1 MKIERPKKAGRS
13 DNPDRKKP
21 KAGKIGRSGKP
32 EKHSSTERSERSA
45 KPARTVRSAKT
56 EHREKPEKSF
66 KPERSERSEK
76 PGRPVKTERSER
88 FDKPERTARPERS
101 ERYDKPER
109 TARPERSERF
119 DKPERS
125 GRPEKSERF
134 EKPERP
140 YKPGRS
146 SAGEKPE
153 RYEKP
158 ERSPRPERAVRSE
171 RRDKPQRTIK
181 FDKNNLPE
189 RADKPKKAV
198 RKGVS
203 AGNPEFTRLNKYI
216 ANSGI
221 CSRREADRLIEA
233 GAVSVNGQIV
243 TELGIKVGPDDKV
256 QYGDQTIN
264 REKLKYV
271 LLNKPKGYI
280 TTVDDPDDR
289 KTVMALV
296 QGACKERIYPVGRLD
311 RNTTGL
317 LLFTNDGMIAKK
329 LTHPRY
335 GIKKIYHVEIDK
347 SLTRADFV
355 KIEEGFRLEED
366 IVKVDAIEYIGD
378 GKDKKQI
385 GIELH
390 SGQNRIVRR
399 IFEHFE
405 YKVLRL
411 DRVYYAGLTK
421 KNLPRGHWRLL
432 DEQEINLLKMIS
444 SKP

>member
-1 MKIERPKKAGRS
+1 MSI
-13 DNPDRKKP
+13 
-21 KAGKIGRSGKP
+21 P
-32 EKHSSTERSERSA
+32 EKAT
-45 KPARTVRSAKT
+45 KARKVVR
-56 EHREKPEKSF
+56 REGKE
-66 KPERSERSEK
+66 
-76 PGRPVKTERSER
+76 
-88 FDKPERTARPERS
+88 D
-101 ERYDKPER
+101 
-109 TARPERSERF
+109 
-119 DKPERS
+119 
-125 GRPEKSERF
+125 
-134 EKPERP
+134 
-140 YKPGRS
+140 
-146 SAGEKPE
+146 
-153 RYEKP
+153 
-158 ERSPRPERAVRSE
+158 SPDMV
-171 RRDKPQRTIK
+171 
-181 FDKNNLPE
+181 
-189 RADKPKKAV
+189 
-198 RKGVS
+198 
-203 AGNPEFTRLNKYI
+203 RLNKYI

-221 CSRREADRLIEA
+221 CSRREADRLIQA
-233 GAVSVNGQIV
+233 GAVSINGQIV
-243 TELGIKVGPDDKV
+243 TELGTKVGPADKV

-296 QGACKERIYPVGRLD
+296 AGACRERIYPVGRLD

-335 GIKKIYHVEIDK
+335 GIRKIYHVELDK
-347 SLTRADFV
+347 SLTRADYI
-355 KIEEGFRLEED
+355 KIEEGFRLEEEM
-366 IVKVDAIEYIGD
+366 VKVDAIEYIGD

>member
-1 MKIERPKKAGRS
+1 MRTERP
-13 DNPDRKKP
+13 N
-21 KAGKIGRSGKP
+21 
-32 EKHSSTERSERSA
+32 
-45 KPARTVRSAKT
+45 
-56 EHREKPEKSF
+56 
-66 KPERSERSEK
+66 
-76 PGRPVKTERSER
+76 
-88 FDKPERTARPERS
+88 
-101 ERYDKPER
+101 
-109 TARPERSERF
+109 
-119 DKPERS
+119 KPERS
-125 GRPEKSERF
+125 GRSDRGGKPGRTTRPDKMSKPARDGDYKRAGSPVRPNKPERSSRDEKPDRPYKTEKSER
-134 EKPERP
+134 PARNERP
-140 YKPGRS
+140 AKPVRPEKFERDGRPARS
-146 SAGEKPE
+146 EKPE

-158 ERSPRPERAVRSE
+158 DRSGRPERSGRPDRPVRPEKFERDGRPVRSE
-171 RRDKPQRTIK
+171 KPGRYEKPDRSGRPERSGRPDKSIK
-181 FDKNNLPE
+181 LNRANLPD
-189 RADKPKKAV
+189 RTDKPKKVV
-198 RKGVS
+198 RRGEKND
-203 AGNPEFTRLNKYI
+203 NPDLMRLNKYI

-233 GAVSVNGQIV
+233 GAVSVNGEIV
-243 TELGIKVGPDDKV
+243 TELGVKVGPGDKV

-264 REKLKYV
+264 REKPRYV

-280 TTVDDPDDR
+280 TTVDDPENR

-296 QGACKERIYPVGRLD
+296 AGACKERIYPVGRLD

-317 LLFTNDGMIAKK
+317 LLFTNDGNIAKK

-347 SLTRADFV
+347 NLSRADYL
-355 KIEEGFRLEED
+355 KISEGFRLEED
-366 IVKVDAIEYIGD
+366 VVKVDSIEYIGD

-399 IFEHFE
+399 IFEFFD

-421 KNLPRGHWRLL
+421 KNLPRGTWRLL
-432 DEQEINLLKMIS
+432 DEEEINLLKMIS